1 MILLFDRREGTSGH
15 SSVKKVDAIA
25 LGGQRPG
32 RAAEQRA

>member
-25 LGGQRPG
+25 LGGEG
-32 RAAEQRA
+32 I